1 MEVTIVNY
9 IKVRS
14 LDTRKIGTLEGCE
27 QELSRDE
34 LVVVED
40 KDRGEDV
47 VEVIGTTKEAPKNG
61 LRFSFVR
68 RLTPRDKRVLER
80 NENESSKAFNAC
92 KEKIKEYSLDMH
104 LLKAY
109 IPLSST
115 KVFFYYTA
123 DRRVDFRQLVRD
135 LAKVLKKR
143 IEMRQVGVRDAV
155 QMMGWI
161 GLCGDVPCCVRFLES
176 FDSISLKDIEEQNL
190 PLSPSKFTGPCGRL
204 VCCLSFERKNYLI
217 KRILPE
223 VNSKICIDGQ
233 EAEVLHIDPLKHSI
247 TLGFEDKKKE
257 LNLEEILPNGYE
269 KAIKRCESCG
279 ECCMRHSLSEE
290 FDESANLS

>member
-1 MEVTIVNY
+1 MDY

-27 QELSRDE
+27 QELNRQE

-47 VEVIGTTKEAPKNG
+47 VEVLGVSKEAPKNG
-61 LRFSFVR
+61 LRYSFIR
-68 RLTPRDKRVLER
+68 KLTPRDKRVLER
-80 NENESSKAFNAC
+80 NESESSKAFSAC
-92 KEKIKEYSLDMH
+92 KEKIKQYSLDMH

-123 DRRVDFRQLVRD
+123 DKRVDFRQLVRD
-135 LAKVLKKR
+135 LAKILKKR

-155 QMMGWI
+155 QMMGWL

-204 VCCLSFERKNYLI
+204 VCCMSFEKKNYLI
-217 KRILPE
+217 KRILPD
-223 VNSKICIDGQ
+223 VNTDICVKGK
-233 EAEVLHIDPLKHSI
+233 EAKVIHIDPLRDSI
-247 TLGFEDKKKE
+247 TLAFGESKKE
-257 LNLEEILPNGYE
+257 LSLQEILPVGYE
-269 KAIKRCESCG
+269 VALKRCESCE
-279 ECCMRHSLSEE
+279 ECCVRYSGVEIS
-290 FDESANLS
+290 DESVDLS

>member
-1 MEVTIVNY
+1 MEVNIVNY

-27 QELSRDE
+27 QELSKEE

-47 VEVIGTTKEAPKNG
+47 VEVIGATKEAPKNG

-68 RLTPRDKRVLER
+68 KLTPRDKRVLER
-80 NENESSKAFNAC
+80 NESESSRAFSTC

-123 DRRVDFRQLVRD
+123 DKRVDFRQLVRD

-155 QMMGWI
+155 QMMGWM
-161 GLCGDVPCCVRFLES
+161 GLCGEVPCCVRFLES
-176 FDSISLKDIEEQNL
+176 FDSISLKDIE
-190 PLSPSKFTGPCGRL
+190 
-204 VCCLSFERKNYLI
+204 
-217 KRILPE
+217 
-223 VNSKICIDGQ
+223 
-233 EAEVLHIDPLKHSI
+233 
-247 TLGFEDKKKE
+247 
-257 LNLEEILPNGYE
+257 
-269 KAIKRCESCG
+269 
-279 ECCMRHSLSEE
+279 
-290 FDESANLS
+290 